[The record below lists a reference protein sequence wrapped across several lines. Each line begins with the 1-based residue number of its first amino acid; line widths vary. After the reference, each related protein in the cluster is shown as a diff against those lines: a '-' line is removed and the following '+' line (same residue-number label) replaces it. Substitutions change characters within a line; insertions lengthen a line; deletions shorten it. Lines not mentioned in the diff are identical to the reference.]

1 MSISQLAVG
10 RPDLPWLRPR
20 VDKLPLATAND
31 NQTETLSNREDQA
44 RTSDPDL
51 QLIER
56 AGRGDQLACS
66 MLVDRHLRQVV
77 SFSQRLLGN
86 RGDAEDVAQETFL
99 RLWRNAAQWTDRGAK
114 VTTWLHQV
122 ALNLCRDR
130 LRRRV
135 PEPLE
140 AAADVASPAPGAL
153 AMLQRQRVE
162 ARVRSAV
169 EALPER
175 QREAI
180 LLCHFQ
186 ELSNIEAAATLGVSV
201 EAMESLLARAR
212 RSLRQQLIANRSDL
226 MGDIEE

>member
-1 MSISQLAVG
+1 MSISQLTVG
-10 RPDLPWLRPR
+10 KPDLPWLRA
-20 VDKLPLATAND
+20 VADTLSLGIAND
-31 NQTETLSNREDQA
+31 NQTDKLTYHGNPSKP
-44 RTSDPDL
+44 SDPDL
-51 QLIER
+51 KLIER
-56 AGRGDQLACS
+56 AGRGDQLACG

-99 RLWRNAAQWTDRGAK
+99 RLWRHAGQWTDRGAK

-140 AAADVASPAPGAL
+140 AAAEVVSPEPGAL
-153 AMLQRQRVE
+153 AILQRRRVE
-162 ARVRSAV
+162 ALVRTAV

-186 ELSNIEAAATLGVSV
+186 ELGNIEAAATLGISV
-201 EAMESLLARAR
+201 EALESLLSRAR
-212 RSLRQQLIANRSDL
+212 RSLRQRLVASRSDL
-226 MGDIEE
+226 VGDVGE